1 VKGADAVLSCFG
13 PRGKHQYGVVSEGT
27 EAILAAMQGTDCRRI
42 IAISG
47 AGVSTAATPAR
58 PHPPKREPETQLRT
72 DRPLPNRSRTQRS
85 TRHTALARRRR
96 AFDAPSAHRTVHIRS
111 CNRRRLLNSR
121 QEIIVLDLT
130 LWIAQGFLAL
140 FFLAA
145 GLPKVIGRGI
155 DRWVGFDDV
164 PRALTIV
171 IGLSE
176 VAGAAALALP
186 SLIGAFVWTT
196 PLAAI
201 GIAVISLMAIGFHI
215 RAAEWLPAVETAL
228 WATLGGSIAIGRWTE
243 IASGPSLPSETL
255 VVAIA
260 VLIPSIIVN
269 LVLLA
274 RRPVAPR
281 SADSSPQRMPTA
293 S

>member
-1 VKGADAVLSCFG
+1 
-13 PRGKHQYGVVSEGT
+13 
-27 EAILAAMQGTDCRRI
+27 
-42 IAISG
+42 
-47 AGVSTAATPAR
+47 
-58 PHPPKREPETQLRT
+58 
-72 DRPLPNRSRTQRS
+72 
-85 TRHTALARRRR
+85 
-96 AFDAPSAHRTVHIRS
+96 
-111 CNRRRLLNSR
+111 
-121 QEIIVLDLT
+121 VLDIT

-145 GLPKVIGRGI
+145 GIPKVIGQGI

-176 VAGAAALALP
+176 VAGAVALVLP
-186 SLIGAFVWTT
+186 PLIGAFEWTT

-201 GIAVISLMAIGFHI
+201 GIAVISLMASGFHI

-228 WATLGGSIAIGRWTE
+228 WACLAGSIAIGRGVG
-243 IASGPSLPSETL
+243 IASGPSLPSKTL
-255 VVAIA
+255 IVAIA

-274 RRPVAPR
+274 RRPLAPR
-281 SADSSPQRMPTA
+281 GADGSSQHVPTA
-293 S
+293 R